1 MTCVLGSVLNASE
14 VSRSD
19 ERRGKRKRR
28 RKISRSDIHTEE
40 EDNKSNPPVP
50 GTHSELENKAAVSDP
65 EKSFGP
71 LGSLSG
77 DFSLLRDQ

>member
-1 MTCVLGSVLNASE
+1 MKRE
-14 VSRSD
+14 
-19 ERRGKRKRR
+19 ERGKEGGRLVE
-28 RKISRSDIHTEE
+28 IHTEE

-50 GTHSELENKAAVSDP
+50 GTHSELENKAAVSDL
-65 EKSFGP
+65 EKIFGP

>member
-1 MTCVLGSVLNASE
+1 MKRE
-14 VSRSD
+14 
-19 ERRGKRKRR
+19 EIGKEGGRLVE
-28 RKISRSDIHTEE
+28 IHAEE
-40 EDNKSNPPVP
+40 EENKSNPPIL